1 MKNFTFGK
9 WNTKLLYPLMMGF
22 CSFLTLISN
31 KMLRTVE
38 TGTGKHFYQKSF
50 LVAWVMT
57 LSEVV
62 SIFFFKIQ
70 MMGTQKKHKQVR
82 ESHVINGILIL
93 EKDNTLL
100 EVLPGKNKLNLFLK
114 ILPVCIL
121 DCVSILLLCVL
132 RESINSF
139 YELDYKALLI
149 VVTSFFSYFIL
160 KFKMYWHHKFGTV
173 LILAGIGVFTAFEI
187 MATIKYDN
195 ENPIT
200 NKEIAEYN
208 ANDKKKELILC
219 CILCAIIQI
228 CGGIQESLEKYHIDK
243 NYVSPFI
250 IVAFEGLIGNAI
262 ISIMFIPLSHIA
274 CGDIIEINKENV
286 KEEVKKKVLH
296 CNSYSSGLKAI
307 EDILE
312 SILFVLRNK
321 QYLLLL
327 SLLFVS
333 YMLFNVFRILTNS
346 KCSPTHRAIAD
357 ILGYFLYWLVRFI
370 NFFEPTPMH
379 KYHWMLGFVCF
390 AIIILGIFVYLELI
404 IIHICGFK
412 YNTDEEIMLRGQTE
426 NQLML
431 NSILSQNPIGHLKE
445 DLDIE

>member
-1 MKNFTFGK
+1 MKNFTLGK
-9 WNTKLLYPLMMGF
+9 WNTKLLYPLLMGF

-31 KMLRTVE
+31 KLLRTVE
-38 TGTGKHFYQKSF
+38 YAPDKHFYQKPF

-70 MMGTQKKHKQVR
+70 MIRTQKIHKPR
-82 ESHVINGILIL
+82 ESQVIDGKLII
-93 EKDNTLL
+93 EKEDKLL
-100 EVLPGKNKLNLFLK
+100 EVLPGKNKLNLFFK
-114 ILPVCIL
+114 ILPVCVL
-121 DCVSILLLCVL
+121 DCVSILLLCIL

-149 VVTSFFSYFIL
+149 IVTSFFSYIFL
-160 KFKMYWHHKFGTV
+160 KFKMYWHHKFGTA

-187 MATIKYDN
+187 KATKEDN
-195 ENPIT
+195 SSSEKESDENT
-200 NKEIAEYN
+200 NEFIF
-208 ANDKKKELILC
+208 C
-219 CILCAIIQI
+219 CFISVIIQI
-228 CGGIQESLEKYHIDK
+228 CGGLQESLEKYHIDK
-243 NYVSPFI
+243 NYVSPFM

-262 ISIMFIPLSHIA
+262 LSLMFIPLSHIT
-274 CGDIIEINKENV
+274 CKDTTKIDGKTIKN
-286 KEEVKKKVLH
+286 KVLH
-296 CNSYSSGLKAI
+296 CNSYSSKLSAI

-327 SLLFVS
+327 FLLFVS

-357 ILGYFLYWLVRFI
+357 ILGYFLYWLVL
-370 NFFEPTPMH
+370 FFDYFNPTPMH
-379 KYHWMLGFVCF
+379 KKYWMLGFICYLV
-390 AIIILGIFVYLELI
+390 IILGIFVYLELI

-412 YNTDEEIMLRGQTE
+412 DNTDEEIILRGLSE

-431 NSILSQNPIGHLKE
+431 NSILSDNPVGHLKE
-445 DLDIE
+445 DLNIE